1 MKNLF
6 LINEEEKDRIL
17 GLHENATKRQYLSEQ
32 PTLDFGQPSQP
43 EVTAPTLV
51 DAGAIVKQGIGGDPY
66 VYGKLGND
74 YYFAKASDGDYHN
87 WVLATTDKAI
97 RSIKSKIY
105 NEKLPPV
112 KTVKAPEKGK
122 TKVQTPKKSGDSNK
136 KLVDRET
143 NNTVIDNTRVKRT
156 DIDRLKIA
164 DKNKVNKT
172 NNKVVVTS
180 KISPKFKSSLDTT
193 KLSTSHSVKIF
204 KAGQTNCA
212 QFVREFINGLPNP
225 GDAWIAHDNSSLGTT
240 VWSSFTKLPIDT
252 RNNIINLWKKI
263 DKKGGGTLKGPYMA
277 QANSIINN
285 LVPNSPGSNLQLN
298 DIVGLYYPGSEHHEQ
313 AFYQG
318 GKIFFKKDANG
329 NPIAGNTIKGGTGWG
344 MNTHLGVVGAI
355 DNGTP
360 IIFHNIGGQVYA
372 DPYNNIKGGCKV
384 AWVKRA

>member
-43 EVTAPTLV
+43 EVTVPTLV

-74 YYFAKASDGDYHN
+74 YYFAKASDGDNPN
-87 WVLATTDKAI
+87 WVLATKDKAI

-122 TKVQTPKKSGDSNK
+122 TKVQKPNK
-136 KLVDRET
+136 TVIDKER
-143 NNTVIDNTRVKRT
+143 NKTVIDNTKVKRT
-156 DIDRLKIA
+156 DV

-172 NNKVVVTS
+172 NKKVVVTS

-193 KLSTSHSVKIF
+193 KLSTTNSVKIF
-204 KAGQTNCA
+204 KAGQDNCA
-212 QFVREFINGLPNP
+212 QFVREFINGLPKP

-240 VWSSFTKLPIDT
+240 VWSAFTKLPINT

-263 DKKGGGTLKGPYMA
+263 DKKGGGTVKGPYMT
-277 QANSIINN
+277 QVNSIVSN
-285 LVPNSPGSNLQLN
+285 LVPNSSGVNLQLN
-298 DIVGLYYPGSEHHEQ
+298 DIIGLYYPGSKHHEE

-372 DPYNNIKGGCKV
+372 DPYTNIKGGSKI